1 MGTCQYPDCKSMIE
15 KNAAPSNRARV
26 SSILG
31 SGYTSLIVT
40 AFRRRKST
48 QNLHVPSFF
57 LTRTTAAPH
66 GLFEVLVGLR
76 ATKKQS
82 PYSTNT
88 SRIFSLSVGV
98 NPSPILLS
106 NSCSRSAFFS
116 APAVATATGVSP
128 SLISVTG
135 SIIPNTVPSS
145 IHCWWSDNLVIA
157 ICPIVPMPLTR
168 TFPVDTLFVL
178 CNAWDGST
186 SALSPNPFK
195 SSG

>member
-1 MGTCQYPDCKSMIE
+1 MILSFHARAWGDCRIGFASPVSFVCS
-15 KNAAPSNRARV
+15 AAVHSPSW
-26 SSILG
+26 SPG
-31 SGYTSLIVT
+31 
-40 AFRRRKST
+40 
-48 QNLHVPSFF
+48 H
-57 LTRTTAAPH
+57 
-66 GLFEVLVGLR
+66 E
-76 ATKKQS
+76 KQS

-98 NPSPILLS
+98 TPSPILLS
-106 NSCSRSAFFS
+106 NSCSRNAFFS
-116 APAVATATGVSP
+116 APAVATATGESP

-145 IHCWWSDNLVIA
+145 IHCWWSDKLVIA